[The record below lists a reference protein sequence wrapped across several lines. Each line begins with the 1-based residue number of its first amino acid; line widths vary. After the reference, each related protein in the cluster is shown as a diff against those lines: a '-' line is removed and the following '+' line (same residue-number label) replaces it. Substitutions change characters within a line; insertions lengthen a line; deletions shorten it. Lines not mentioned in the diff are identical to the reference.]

1 MATTTPRTSARETIL
16 DAAENLV
23 HEVGAGNLTLD
34 AVAHKAAVS
43 KGGLLYHFPSKEALL
58 QGMVARQLEQFAK
71 DQAAWRE
78 GPDGDPHADLV
89 AFMRAS
95 FEDSA
100 ESRRLCAAM
109 LAAVANKPELLEPAR
124 TFHNRQI
131 RQFGQGSLGFDRTA
145 ILWLATA
152 GLWFVEL
159 LQVSPFSEAER
170 RRLTRRILELAEK
183 GF

>member
-1 MATTTPRTSARETIL
+1 MAITHPRPSARETIL
-16 DAAENLV
+16 DAAETLV
-23 HEVGAGNLTLD
+23 HELGAGNLTLD
-34 AVAHKAAVS
+34 AVAQRAAVS

-58 QGMVARQLEQFAK
+58 QGMVARQLEQFEK
-71 DQAAWRE
+71 DQEAHRD
-78 GPDGDPHADLV
+78 GPPGDAHAGLV
-89 AFMRAS
+89 AFMRAT

-124 TFHNRQI
+124 AFHNRQV
-131 RQFGQGSLGFDRTA
+131 RQFSGGSLGFERAA

-152 GLWFVEL
+152 GLWFMEL
-159 LQVSPFSEAER
+159 LQVSPFSDAER
-170 RRLTRRILELAEK
+170 KRLTRRILEMADQ